1 MDPFSSLPSELRLEI
16 LRLIRSERRI
26 LSLAQVSPIK
36 LKQYIT
42 SKAFLTR
49 SWLTSDL
56 DRDMIQDAMAIITR
70 PPLNVSGFQ
79 HLAHNHYCLWTGQQF
94 TNPIDNDD
102 HRLIEKLGKICR
114 RLIHFIEDYVTKAT
128 SLFPPQAYLSLPC
141 SFAIGATSNFKGQ
154 IVHQRFDA
162 ADLSD
167 EERGRLLKAFLRFEA
182 ICKTYPAVITAHTDM
197 VMGRNENSPWEEI
210 IRSFADVPFYSF
222 GQHGLQLWE
231 KEAVSCVYAYLQ
243 SLYGAM
249 FAQCGD
255 SWLPCP
261 SHGRGLLYPDNF
273 FMDADLYASDLGLGP
288 STTESMSHRLP
299 NLIPCWLAGFG
310 FDLAAGLLRFATDG
324 DEQRCR
330 LKRWLEE
337 FCEARAQVIDNLCGF
352 PGYSPLRQQKCCG
365 DGPDDLVLE
374 RLEARRLTSP
384 KIPRVASIAQSDT
397 STKSSHFYAVSTINP
412 MLGYI
417 AAWGLRRT
425 GLLDG
430 SIMIVTQ
437 SLLGLPTTSPSTA
450 VDHPSRERCYFEDV
464 PHLMLPSASDVVTS
478 HVITAFGLG
487 RTRTSPPPIEFDGS
501 GYDKPKSS
509 L

>member
-26 LSLAQVSPIK
+26 LSLAQASPIM

-56 DRDMIQDAMAIITR
+56 DGDMIQDAMTIITR
-70 PPLNVSGFQ
+70 PPLDVSGFQ
-79 HLAHNHYCLWTGQQF
+79 HLAHHHYCLWTGQQF
-94 TNPIDNDD
+94 TNPIDNGD
-102 HRLIEKLGKICR
+102 HRLIEKLGKLCR

-128 SLFPPQAYLSLPC
+128 SPFPPRAYLSLPC
-141 SFAIGATSNFKGQ
+141 SSAIRATSNFKGQ
-154 IVHQRFDA
+154 IVDQRFDA

-182 ICKTYPAVITAHTDM
+182 ICKTYPAVISAHTDM

-210 IRSFADVPFYSF
+210 IRSFADDPFYSF
-222 GQHGLQLWE
+222 GQHGLRLWE

-249 FAQCGD
+249 FAQCGN

-261 SHGRGLLYPDNF
+261 SHSRGLLYPDNF

-288 STTESMSHRLP
+288 SATEPMSHRLP
-299 NLIPCWLAGFG
+299 NLIPCSLAAFG

-330 LKRWLEE
+330 LKRWFED
-337 FCEARAQVIDNLCGF
+337 FCEARTQVNDSLHVCGF

-365 DGPDDLVLE
+365 DGPGTYEMLHHRIQYDTVSQTSRLHLRIYRQRAWVFFDDARLFSSSPFTFPTKNDLSKELE
-374 RLEARRLTSP
+374 QTSLDMEWISDPRGARS
-384 KIPRVASIAQSDT
+384 
-397 STKSSHFYAVSTINP
+397 
-412 MLGYI
+412 
-417 AAWGLRRT
+417 LRRSQKT
-425 GLLDG
+425 PGCATCSICRPVEEADQEKYEEHGRGRYQLPCLKDNASFSRLL
-430 SIMIVTQ
+430 
-437 SLLGLPTTSPSTA
+437 
-450 VDHPSRERCYFEDV
+450 RFWE
-464 PHLMLPSASDVVTS
+464 
-478 HVITAFGLG
+478 
-487 RTRTSPPPIEFDGS
+487 
-501 GYDKPKSS
+501 
-509 L
+509 